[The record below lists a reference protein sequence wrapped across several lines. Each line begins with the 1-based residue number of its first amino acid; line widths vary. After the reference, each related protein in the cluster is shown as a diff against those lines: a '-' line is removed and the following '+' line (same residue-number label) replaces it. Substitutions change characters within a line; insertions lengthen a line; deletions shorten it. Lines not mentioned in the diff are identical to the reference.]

1 MPIDL
6 VPFGF
11 TPTESLVYTALISS
25 GPTSAY
31 LLSKTVGVARAN
43 VYQALNGLVTKGVA
57 SRVSDSPQVFRPI
70 GPPALLAMVSERE
83 AAKLDLLES
92 QVEAHDQPG
101 AETTF
106 AFASERS
113 FRELVLRSA
122 VRASQVSCVAT
133 GAVLSG
139 LNPIWR
145 KRLAD
150 GAVTRL
156 WHIGTSQQDVA
167 IEPSGNV
174 EHATVAKY
182 FSANP
187 VLLLTPDAAI
197 VGREAEGEELQG
209 YWSSDSLW
217 IGAIQGVV
225 DAITRA

>member
-1 MPIDL
+1 MSIDL

-11 TPTESLVYTALISS
+11 TPTESLVYTALLNS

-31 LLSKTVGVARAN
+31 LLSKRVGVARAN

-57 SRVSDSPQVFRPI
+57 HRVSDSPQVFRPI

-83 AAKLDLLES
+83 AARLDLLES
-92 QVEAHDQPG
+92 QVAAHGQSG
-101 AETTF
+101 AETTV
-106 AFASERS
+106 AFGSARS
-113 FRELVLRSA
+113 FRELALRSA

-133 GAVLSG
+133 GAVLSSI
-139 LNPIWR
+139 NPIWR

-150 GAVTRL
+150 GAVTHL
-156 WHIGTSQQDVA
+156 WVIGTSPQDLA
-167 IEPSGNV
+167 MAPSGSV
-174 EHATVAKY
+174 ENATVAKY
-182 FSANP
+182 FSTNP

-197 VGREAEGEELQG
+197 VGVGTQGEELEG
-209 YWSSDSLW
+209 HWSSDPVW